1 MKKEDL
7 PQDKGALENFTR
19 EVCYVKGQDGKYIA
33 GLSTGWETKT
43 VALDKQWEEINRR
56 VEKAKQ
62 NCLAGKTSSIRY
74 YFELQLMDMS
84 VLAGY
89 TGFFQWQ
96 IKRHMSP
103 SVFKKLSKKKLQK
116 YADAFNISVNELI
129 NFNPS

>member
-19 EVCYVKGQDGKYIA
+19 EVCYVKGKDGKYVT
-33 GLSTGWETKT
+33 GLSTGWATKT
-43 VALDKQWEEINRR
+43 VALDNQWEEINRR
-56 VEKAKQ
+56 VKKAKKDF
-62 NCLAGKTSSIRY
+62 LAGKTSPIRY
-74 YFELQLMDMS
+74 YFELKLMDMS

-129 NFNPS
+129 SFNPS